1 MRTGDHRAHA
11 SSLSD
16 GPLFGDPRARQHVSR
31 VAAHTAYA
39 HHHHGALVSSERACK
54 RRYGALNAG
63 NVCVGLLFYR
73 EHSYMTG
80 TQLALALTGT
90 AIILVGIGV
99 GRLPPK
105 RRDACR
111 QSVKV

>member
-1 MRTGDHRAHA
+1 MLACQPDARFHPTP
-11 SSLSD
+11 SL
-16 GPLFGDPRARQHVSR
+16 DPRKCDC
-31 VAAHTAYA
+31 
-39 HHHHGALVSSERACK
+39 G

-73 EHSYMTG
+73 EHVYMSG

-90 AIILVGIGV
+90 AIILIGIGV

-105 RRDACR
+105 RHDACR
-111 QSVKV
+111 QSIKV